1 MTPPLTGPVPGAP
14 APAPA
19 PAAST
24 STQPIS
30 CILAGSTPA
39 NPAAPSAMLS
49 TLPHEQQQ
57 QLIQQLR
64 ALLAAADQGTSAA
77 AAAAIA
83 AATAAH
89 AWHQPNSAA
98 AAFHAQAPSPT
109 HNQQLQQQQQRLA
122 LNPAGP
128 ARGSFQ
134 AVTTPPAP
142 PQAPRS
148 SGPALF
154 QASPSPAAAAAA
166 ARALAPQRPS
176 ALLAPPLDLHH
187 QGPAFRPFSAGGT
200 LPGPGFLPGGPGSFP
215 GSSLSK
221 SPFPG
226 SSLTPGA
233 FPDASFP
240 GGPLPGGYPQGG
252 PFPNVCH
259 NAPQGYLSREAAS
272 PAEAGLPGHCGGTG
286 PQHIP
291 AQDAFS
297 PARQQH
303 ALPPPGQGTSAA
315 SGGQRSGRGHPGH
328 PASGQLH
335 AAAQQFPPG
344 APPGSYA
351 GMPLFLAT
359 NPAIPN
365 ACAACC
371 K

>member
-39 NPAAPSAMLS
+39 SPAAPSAMLS

-89 AWHQPNSAA
+89 AWQQPNSAA
-98 AAFHAQAPSPT
+98 AAFHAQAPSPN

-166 ARALAPQRPS
+166 ARALAPQRPP
-176 ALLAPPLDLHH
+176 ALLAPALDLHG
-187 QGPAFRPFSAGGT
+187 QGRTSGPFPAGT
-200 LPGPGFLPGGPGSFP
+200 FPGPGSLSGCSFP
-215 GSSLSK
+215 GSTLSGG
-221 SPFPG
+221 PFPG
-226 SSLTPGA
+226 SSLTRGA
-233 FPDASFP
+233 FPGSSFP
-240 GGPLPGGYPQGG
+240 GGSLQGGYHQGSLFPDGCHNGPQGW
-252 PFPNVCH
+252 
-259 NAPQGYLSREAAS
+259 LSREAAA
-272 PAEAGLPGHCGGTG
+272 PAEAGLPGHCGDTG
-286 PQHIP
+286 PQHNP
-291 AQDAFS
+291 AQDAFL

-303 ALPPPGQGTSAA
+303 PLPPQGQGNAA
-315 SGGQRSGRGHPGH
+315 APGGQRSSRGHPGH
-328 PASGQLH
+328 PGHAASGQLH
-335 AAAQQFPPG
+335 AAAPQFPPG